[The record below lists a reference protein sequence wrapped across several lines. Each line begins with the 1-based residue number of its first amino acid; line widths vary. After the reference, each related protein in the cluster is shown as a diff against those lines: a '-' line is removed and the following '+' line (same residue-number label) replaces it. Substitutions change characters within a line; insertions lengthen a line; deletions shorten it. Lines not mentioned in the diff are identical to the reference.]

1 MLQLLPENEI
11 AESMNPL
18 NSKLKQVLSGSL
30 YRAINYVKYNRHKVV
45 PVHTFL
51 SGSGGTDKSHL
62 VKVIYNAMSNAL
74 PYYCKFSG
82 KPKVLLLGT
91 IGISAMNIGLTTIY
105 YGLRI
110 KARSKIL
117 GLSDK
122 PETPLRN
129 KLSEMKLII
138 IDNLSMA

>member
-1 MLQLLPENEI
+1 MLQILPDNEI

-18 NSKLKQVLSGSL
+18 NSKLKQVLSVSL

-62 VKVIYNAMSNAL
+62 VKIIYNAMSNAL

-82 KPKVLLLGT
+82 
-91 IGISAMNIGLTTIY
+91 
-105 YGLRI
+105 
-110 KARSKIL
+110 
-117 GLSDK
+117 
-122 PETPLRN
+122 
-129 KLSEMKLII
+129 
-138 IDNLSMA
+138 NLKFFYLEL